1 MPDQGPVFQGD
12 HPSNLIGW
20 PTFQPSLL
28 AGTSTVVNN
37 RAVGMADLLIATIAE
52 AHVVTL
58 IHYDADFEIAAEVPP
73 SGINGF

>member
-1 MPDQGPVFQGD
+1 
-12 HPSNLIGW
+12 
-20 PTFQPSLL
+20 
-28 AGTSTVVNN
+28 
-37 RAVGMADLLIATIAE
+37 MADLLIATIAE